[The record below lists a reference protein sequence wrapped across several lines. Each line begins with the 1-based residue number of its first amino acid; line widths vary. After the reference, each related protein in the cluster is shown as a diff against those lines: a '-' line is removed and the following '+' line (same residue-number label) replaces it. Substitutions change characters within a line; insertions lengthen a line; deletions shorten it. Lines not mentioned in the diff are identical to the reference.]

1 MTQTEHAA
9 ATGLILA
16 VDTAADSVSAA
27 LIDATGGVLEHVE
40 REKNKHTERLLPLV
54 DAVLKERNVTVADC
68 AAVAFGA
75 GPGAFT
81 GIRTACA
88 AAQGLAWAVDRPV
101 ICVPTLTAAAVLF
114 FREQPDVRRVLI
126 ALDARMHECYVQAF
140 EAGHPDAPAALSEP
154 AAVKPS
160 EIGNL
165 VCEFN
170 CGAAAGSAFAV
181 YPEATESA
189 GCPVF
194 AGLEVTSRG
203 VALLARTMF
212 MKGEVVTASL
222 ASPIYV
228 RNRVALTIK
237 ERQAGEKL

>member
-27 LIDATGGVLEHVE
+27 LIDAAGGVLEHVE

-54 DAVLKERNVTVADC
+54 DAVLKERSVTVADC

-81 GIRTACA
+81 GIRTAC
-88 AAQGLAWAVDRPV
+88 
-101 ICVPTLTAAAVLF
+101 AAVLF

-154 AAVKPS
+154 SAVKPS

-165 VCEFN
+165 VREFN

-203 VALLARTMF
+203 VALLSRTMF
-212 MKGEVVTASL
+212 MKGEAVTASL

>member
-1 MTQTEHAA
+1 M
-9 ATGLILA
+9 
-16 VDTAADSVSAA
+16 
-27 LIDATGGVLEHVE
+27 
-40 REKNKHTERLLPLV
+40 
-54 DAVLKERNVTVADC
+54 
-68 AAVAFGA
+68 
-75 GPGAFT
+75 
-81 GIRTACA
+81 
-88 AAQGLAWAVDRPV
+88 
-101 ICVPTLTAAAVLF
+101 PTLTAAAVLF

-154 AAVKPS
+154 SAVKPS

-165 VCEFN
+165 VREFN

-194 AGLEVTSRG
+194 SGLEVTSRG

-212 MKGEVVTASL
+212 MKGEAVTASL

>member
-1 MTQTEHAA
+1 M
-9 ATGLILA
+9 
-16 VDTAADSVSAA
+16 
-27 LIDATGGVLEHVE
+27 
-40 REKNKHTERLLPLV
+40 P
-54 DAVLKERNVTVADC
+54 
-68 AAVAFGA
+68 
-75 GPGAFT
+75 P
-81 GIRTACA
+81 
-88 AAQGLAWAVDRPV
+88 
-101 ICVPTLTAAAVLF
+101 
-114 FREQPDVRRVLI
+114 
-126 ALDARMHECYVQAF
+126 
-140 EAGHPDAPAALSEP
+140 GHPDAPAALSEP

-165 VCEFN
+165 VREFN

-212 MKGEVVTASL
+212 MKGEAVTASL